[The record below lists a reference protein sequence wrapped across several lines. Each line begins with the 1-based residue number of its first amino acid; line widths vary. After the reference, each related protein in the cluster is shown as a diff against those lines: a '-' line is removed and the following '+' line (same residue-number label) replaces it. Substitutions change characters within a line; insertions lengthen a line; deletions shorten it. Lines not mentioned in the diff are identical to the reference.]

1 MELFDLYD
9 ENRIKTGM
17 TMERGKP
24 EPKGFYRMVVHICIF
39 NDRGK
44 MLIQRR
50 QDNKH
55 GWSGMWDF
63 TVGGSAVAG
72 DTSRQAAAREVRE
85 EIGIEL
91 ADSELRRALTVQT
104 ENVFDDI
111 YIVNR
116 NITFS
121 DIKLQTEEVA
131 DVKWARKKEI
141 IAMIRE
147 GIFIPYHEALV
158 ELLYFMKDNIG
169 VRTAEDKTKKE

>member
-9 ENRIKTGM
+9 ENRIKTGK
-17 TMERGKP
+17 TMERGNP

-91 ADSELRRALTVQT
+91 ADSELRRGLTVQT

-116 NITFS
+116 TVDMSEIT
-121 DIKLQTEEVA
+121 LQAEEVA
-131 DVKWARKKEI
+131 EVKWADMETILK
-141 IAMIRE
+141 MIDE
-147 GIFIPYHEALV
+147 GVFIPYHRALV
-158 ELLYFMKDNIG
+158 ELLFFMRDHIG
-169 VRTAEDKTKKE
+169 ARTGEDATSA